1 MKWYDVL
8 PACLVDGVKIVSA
21 VLKGSLLAT
30 VDMASA
36 SAASAHC
43 DADTFQLVDLRQT
56 LESLDDESCETGCAD
71 VMAGKHQ

>member
-43 DADTFQLVDLRQT
+43 DADTFQLVDLR
-56 LESLDDESCETGCAD
+56 CAHID
-71 VMAGKHQ
+71 TRGLLCLHPQRRALR